1 MSNEILMYGGIGT
14 EITDKQFSKN
24 LNLYK
29 DQDVLLR
36 ANSPGGDYF
45 QSLTIYNLIKEHG
58 KCDVQIDGLAA
69 SGMTVVMLGA
79 RKISAAKNAMIMIH
93 GPSYPDPEHKM
104 TKSDEALFDKIRNIL
119 VNNYSQRTGISAE
132 ELLKMLSTDTWMT
145 ADEALEKGFIDEI
158 TDEVLQNLPVNN
170 IQNLKPKTVYLSYKT
185 GIIKPKSLTTI
196 LGLKENSDAGV
207 ILQAISSMKNRLVS
221 KESEL
226 TRIKNKIKDE
236 QDSEAKR
243 LTSLAIESG
252 VINKN
257 LETVHLL
264 AFSTDF
270 KKTKRD
276 LENAINEVQGSQIQL
291 RNHNLIKEVILKGK
305 NSNLVKVNDVTVG
318 DKPKSE
324 WTLTDYRKYAPKEL
338 ETDPELYK
346 KLVKEEYK
354 K

>member
-1 MSNEILMYGGIGT
+1 MNKEIVMYGGIGS
-14 EITDKQFSKN
+14 EITDKQFSMDI
-24 LNLYK
+24 NLYK
-29 DQDVLLR
+29 NDDVLLR
-36 ANSPGGDYF
+36 VNSPGGDYF

-104 TKSDEALFDKIRNIL
+104 TKSDEELFEKVRNIL
-119 VNNYSQRTGISAE
+119 VSNYSQRTGINPE
-132 ELLKMLSTDTWMT
+132 ELKKMLSTDTWMT

-158 TDEVLQNLPVNN
+158 TDEVLQKVPINN
-170 IQNLKPKTVYLSYKT
+170 IRNFNPKTVYLSYKSE
-185 GIIKPKSLTTI
+185 ILKPKSLTTI
-196 LGLKENSDAGV
+196 LGLKENSDPDV
-207 ILQAISSMKNRLVS
+207 ILQAISTMKNKLTS
-221 KESEL
+221 TESEL
-226 TRIKNKIKDE
+226 RRIKNQIKDE

-252 VINKN
+252 VINKH

-270 KKTKRD
+270 KKTKTD

-291 RNHNLIKEVILKGK
+291 RNHNLIKEVVLKGK
-305 NSNLVKVNDVTVG
+305 NSNFVKVNDVTIG

-324 WTLTDYRKYAPKEL
+324 WTLNDYRKYAPKEL
-338 ETDPELYK
+338 ENDPELYK